1 MNGCF
6 SLAVTESM
14 SPVSSPETIQL
25 SEEEAE
31 QLAEEL
37 KQQLRQGERLA
48 GDTQAIERMVAGLG
62 DRRGLLRLT
71 FAESLGTVGGAA
83 VPALCTAMCDHEN
96 VTVRRAAAKTL
107 TLISDQRAL
116 PFLLKALLNDADPVV
131 QGSAV
136 GAMAAIGPAAVDGL
150 LDILVDLSL
159 IHI

>member
-62 DRRGLLRLT
+62 DRGKD
-71 FAESLGTVGGAA
+71 GGKI
-83 VPALCTAMCDHEN
+83 T
-96 VTVRRAAAKTL
+96 
-107 TLISDQRAL
+107 RAL
-116 PFLLKALLNDADPVV
+116 EECGYLHPIPK
-131 QGSAV
+131 G
-136 GAMAAIGPAAVDGL
+136 GL
-150 LDILVDLSL
+150 PRPGFE
-159 IHI
+159 

>member
-71 FAESLGTVGGAA
+71 AAESLG
-83 VPALCTAMCDHEN
+83 ALVCC
-96 VTVRRAAAKTL
+96 R
-107 TLISDQRAL
+107 SSPL
-116 PFLLKALLNDADPVV
+116 PRCATRT
-131 QGSAV
+131 
-136 GAMAAIGPAAVDGL
+136 
-150 LDILVDLSL
+150 
-159 IHI
+159 